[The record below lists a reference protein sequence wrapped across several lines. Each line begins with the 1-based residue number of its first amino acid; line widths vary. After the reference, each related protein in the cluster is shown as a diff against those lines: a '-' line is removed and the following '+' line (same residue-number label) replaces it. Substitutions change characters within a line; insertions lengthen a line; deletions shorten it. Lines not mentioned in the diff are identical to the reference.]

1 MALAAM
7 PFGAQA
13 TEAGRGGACQQDRS
27 HRLAVNDR
35 RAKLRRRVYALEQ
48 RRAARGQPE
57 VWSLQDKEKMARS
70 IDPRRKT
77 SREVQRQNET
87 VPTGWSLRRGIHLG
101 QPPWSGHQQA
111 GHMEANDPIRQNSK
125 LSCKTGPSTYG
136 LLRHCTHCY
145 VRRLWTCPAPA
156 RLGLAPRLAG
166 LWVVRASILAPQT
179 KGAQNHAEP
188 VHRSVSESRDHRSQ
202 KEDRQTQR
210 SIAAQ
215 AP

>member
-57 VWSLQDKEKMARS
+57 VRSLQDKEKMARS

-87 VPTGWSLRRGIHLG
+87 VPSGWSLRRGTHLG
-101 QPPWSGHQQA
+101 QPPWSGTPT
-111 GHMEANDPIRQNSK
+111 GRTYGSKRSDPPKFK

-136 LLRHCTHCY
+136 LPRQRERHC
-145 VRRLWTCPAPA
+145 RR
-156 RLGLAPRLAG
+156 
-166 LWVVRASILAPQT
+166 
-179 KGAQNHAEP
+179 AERGRWP
-188 VHRSVSESRDHRSQ
+188 WS
-202 KEDRQTQR
+202 
-210 SIAAQ
+210 
-215 AP
+215 